1 MSFETIITN
10 KSILKNIERSGYE
23 TPTSIQGEAIP
34 AIMSGRDVLG
44 IAQTGSGKTAAF
56 TMPILEM
63 LAQEN
68 TTSKQRRLPR
78 ALILTPTRE
87 LAIQIKNTIVNY
99 GQNLGIR
106 VTTVYGGVS
115 KQTQIQQIKRGV
127 DIIVATPGRFLDLH
141 RMKVIKTDAI
151 KALVLDEA
159 DMMLDMGFIQDV
171 GDIIKHVQPVDQTM
185 LFSATMSKKVS
196 ILSKNILK
204 DPMMIDVAPKF
215 KTTDSVSQYVINVK
229 PHQKDDLVVAFL
241 EQKTPEQAI
250 IFCRTKRSVD
260 RLNDLLLEK
269 GFSVDSIHGDK
280 VQRIRQKIL
289 DKFRNK
295 HVKYI
300 VATEVLS
307 RGIDINALPVVLNY
321 DTPEDPDAYIH
332 RIGRTARA
340 NIKGEAYTIVTKK
353 EQGHIREIE
362 AHIGQKINTID
373 VYSFLTSAR
382 PSKDKPHTINR
393 FKKKKTAASK
403 PFTKNTRQNKPYK
416 KKNADTQ
423 SFKKDSD
430 VQKPFKKK
438 PSEATPFKKKK
449 KHKARKTQD
458 QEQKPF
464 YASLKIKKHK
474 R

>member
-1 MSFETIITN
+1 MSFETIISN
-10 KSILKNIERSGYE
+10 KLILKNIERSGYE
-23 TPTSIQGEAIP
+23 TPTSIQDEAIP

-44 IAQTGSGKTAAF
+44 VAQTGSGKTAAF
-56 TMPILEM
+56 TMPILAM
-63 LAQEN
+63 LSQEN
-68 TTSKQRRLPR
+68 VPSKQKRLPR

-87 LAIQIKNTIVNY
+87 LAMQIKDTIVNY

-141 RMKVIKTDAI
+141 RMKVIKTEAI
-151 KALVLDEA
+151 RTLVLDEA

-171 GDIIKHVQPVDQTM
+171 GDIIKHVSPLNQTM

-229 PHQKDDLVVAFL
+229 PHQKDDVVVAFL
-241 EQKTPEQAI
+241 EQKNPDQAI

-295 HVKYI
+295 QVKYI

-362 AHIGQKINTID
+362 AHIGQKIKTID
-373 VYSFLTSAR
+373 VYSFLTNAR
-382 PSKDKPHTINR
+382 PAKEKAVNVNP
-393 FKKKKTAASK
+393 FKKKKSVSTK
-403 PFTKNTRQNKPYK
+403 PFTKKARPNKPYK
-416 KKNADTQ
+416 KKTEDAQ

-438 PSEATPFKKKK
+438 ASEAKPFKKKK
-449 KHKARKTQD
+449 KHKARNAQD
-458 QEQKPF
+458 QEKKPF
-464 YASLKIKKHK
+464 YASLKIKKHN

>member
-23 TPTSIQGEAIP
+23 TPTSIQDEAIP

-63 LAQEN
+63 LAQEHVPA
-68 TTSKQRRLPR
+68 KQKRLPR

-87 LAIQIKNTIVNY
+87 LAIQIKDTIVNY

-106 VTTVYGGVS
+106 TTTVYGGVS
-115 KQTQIQQIKRGV
+115 KHTQIQQIKRGI

-151 KALVLDEA
+151 RTLVLDEA

-171 GDIIKHVQPVDQTM
+171 SDIIKHVEPLNQTM

-196 ILSKNILK
+196 ILSKNILEN
-204 DPMMIDVAPKF
+204 PMMIDVAPKF
-215 KTTDSVSQYVINVK
+215 KTTDTVSQFVINVK
-229 PHQKDDLVVAFL
+229 PHQKDDVVVAFL
-241 EQKTPEQAI
+241 EQKNPDQAI

-269 GFSVDSIHGDK
+269 GFNVDSIHGDK

-295 HVKYI
+295 QVKYI

-362 AHIGQKINTID
+362 AHIGQKIKTID
-373 VYSFLTSAR
+373 VYTFLTNTR
-382 PSKDKPHTINR
+382 PANEKAINVNP
-393 FKKKKTAASK
+393 FKKKKSTSTK
-403 PFTKNTRQNKPYK
+403 SFTKKAHQTKPYK
-416 KKNADTQ
+416 KKTEETKIVKN
-423 SFKKDSD
+423 DSN
-430 VQKPFKKK
+430 VQHPFKKK
-438 PSEATPFKKKK
+438 ASLAKPFKKKK
-449 KHKARKTQD
+449 KHKARNTQN
-458 QEQKPF
+458 QEKKPF
-464 YASLKIKKHK
+464 YASLKIKKHN